1 MGSVAQPRL
10 GSRAPPA
17 LGLHPTPHPGLICW
31 VQGLQAWEGG
41 QCKSPVF
48 WGEHLPPSQGDQR
61 IQGGPAGL
69 VHPAG
74 KHSFKVSLGGP
85 GKPLTLGSLVNPK
98 QNLEPH
104 ELGIRCFW
112 SGLLESTDFPVFV
125 SSSGLGAV
133 SLVPKEGRG
142 RGQAGGGEAQG
153 DLCPGHVLEPGV
165 RPGLAVF
172 EPCPWTLP
180 AGSLAQMKPVLSPAW
195 SHHTLSPGPPFVPGW
210 PGTPCR
216 KKLVSVSTLA
226 LGNPRHLRLYLP
238 SPIQIPSFGRPSPG
252 LTNLTEP

>member
-1 MGSVAQPRL
+1 MTVCWILSSGQCGHRRRGHPYRTEPIPTITALYIEKRPPREEKGAPL
-10 GSRAPPA
+10 GQWGQWHPPP
-17 LGLHPTPHPGLICW
+17 LGLHPTPHPGRICW

-41 QCKSPVF
+41 RCKSPVF
-48 WGEHLPPSQGDQR
+48 WGEHLPPSQEDQR

-74 KHSFKVSLGGP
+74 KHSFKVSLAGP

-133 SLVPKEGRG
+133 SLVPTEGRG

-153 DLCPGHVLEPGV
+153 DLCLGHVLEPGV

-172 EPCPWTLP
+172 EPCP
-180 AGSLAQMKPVLSPAW
+180 
-195 SHHTLSPGPPFVPGW
+195 
-210 PGTPCR
+210 
-216 KKLVSVSTLA
+216 
-226 LGNPRHLRLYLP
+226 
-238 SPIQIPSFGRPSPG
+238 
-252 LTNLTEP
+252 